1 MGLTILDI
9 EFEKENKEDVYKIL
23 EKKGWFDYLMKECDD
38 WITLHFYDEVT
49 EEDIKEFKP
58 YCEHI
63 GTAIYEQLEG
73 EGVYW
78 NNEDDELRKIVRRK
92 LNKMEKK

>member
-23 EKKGWFDYLMKECDD
+23 EKKGWFCYRMKECDD
-38 WITLHFYDEVT
+38 WITLHFDYEVT

-63 GTAIYEQLEG
+63 GIDIYEQLEG
-73 EGVYW
+73 EGLY
-78 NNEDDELRKIVRRK
+78 
-92 LNKMEKK
+92 